1 VTDKIRVL
9 VVDDS
14 MVMRRVVSDILA
26 AEPDLDVQPPAA
38 GGALAL
44 ARLDAGA
51 IDVVVLDVEMPGMS
65 GLDVLAELRKRNPS
79 PMVIMF
85 SASTQKAASITLE
98 ALLLGASDYVTKP
111 SGTGSAAASVELV
124 RTQLLPKIRALGRR
138 TQARL
143 SATTNTTTTTTTTNT
158 TTTTA
163 PSSVPTTTKP
173 LAAVKSDSSSPWPI
187 NPPLQATTTTATPSG
202 SFGTRTPSTAI
213 RAPSGTFGGRAN
225 SGSFGARTP
234 SGSFGGRST
243 APASAPIE
251 ILAIGT
257 STGGPNAL
265 GVLLHELPATFP
277 VPIVIVQHMP
287 PLFTKMLAERLT
299 ATTPIPVVE
308 VTHGQVILPGHA
320 YLAPGDQ
327 HMVLQRQGVNVVAL
341 LNKDPPEQS
350 CRPSVDVLFRSVAAT
365 YAARTLAVVLTGMG
379 QDGLVGCQTL
389 RAAGAQIVVQD
400 EASSVVWGMPGFVA
414 RAGIADAV
422 KPLADL
428 PMEILRRLRG
438 AGSMPQKAGTPWP

>member
-1 VTDKIRVL
+1 MTDKIRVL

-51 IDVVVLDVEMPGMS
+51 IDVVVLDVEMPGMN
-65 GLDVLAELRKRNPS
+65 GLDVLAELRKRKPS

-124 RTQLLPKIRALGRR
+124 RTQLLPKIRAMGRR
-138 TQARL
+138 TQARP
-143 SATTNTTTTTTTTNT
+143 SATTTTTTTTT
-158 TTTTA
+158 TPA
-163 PSSVPTTTKP
+163 PSSGPTTSKP
-173 LAAVKSDSSSPWPI
+173 MAAAKPDSSSPWPI
-187 NPPLQATTTTATPSG
+187 NPPLQATMTTTTPSG
-202 SFGTRTPSTAI
+202 SFGSRTPSAVLRT
-213 RAPSGTFGGRAN
+213 P
-225 SGSFGARTP
+225 SGSFGARTSSGSFAARTP

-265 GVLLHELPATFP
+265 GVLLHELPATLSI
-277 VPIVIVQHMP
+277 PIVIVQHMP

-327 HMVLQRQGVNVVAL
+327 HMVLHRQGVNVVAL

-350 CRPSVDVLFRSVAAT
+350 CRPSVDVLFRSVATT

-379 QDGLVGCQTL
+379 QDGLIGCQAL

-428 PMEILRRLRG
+428 PMEILRRIRG
-438 AGSMPQKAGTPWP
+438 AGIMPQKAGTPWP

>member
-1 VTDKIRVL
+1 MPDKIRVL

-124 RTQLLPKIRALGRR
+124 RTQLLPKIRAMGRR

-143 SATTNTTTTTTTTNT
+143 SAATTTTPAA
-158 TTTTA
+158 A
-163 PSSVPTTTKP
+163 PSSDPITTKP
-173 LAAVKSDSSSPWPI
+173 PVTAKSDTSSPWPI
-187 NPPLQATTTTATPSG
+187 NPPLQATTTATPSG
-202 SFGTRTPSTAI
+202 SFGTRTPSTTL
-213 RAPSGTFGGRAN
+213 RAPSGAFGGRAT
-225 SGSFGARTP
+225 SGSFAPRTP
-234 SGSFGGRST
+234 SGVFGGRSA

-265 GVLLHELPATFP
+265 GVLLHELPATLP
-277 VPIVIVQHMP
+277 IPIVIVQHMP

-414 RAGIADAV
+414 RAGIADAI
-422 KPLADL
+422 KPLTDL
-428 PMEILRRLRG
+428 PMEILRRIRG
-438 AGSMPQKAGTPWP
+438 AGSMPQKAGTSWP